1 MQPRLRAELPSDD
14 LVSSERTG
22 CRGGLGSADSLTL
35 SPSPS
40 LSHTRSAGPARRPLW
55 AAAALLLCAAARG
68 PAGRAARGNE
78 GVRGADD
85 APKITVQALPRF
97 EELRCLASNGHLEVQ
112 ARLVDDV
119 GDPLSSAP
127 IDLARAGAPV
137 QAVACGGRTARARA
151 VQTDESGRLC
161 VWLTETPAGGSL
173 SLSFRGD
180 TLHLPAQAELAL
192 QPEAAAKLQLSFDAP
207 SLELNLDQPE
217 QRLSLQ
223 LSGDG
228 AASDA
233 LPAIALQ
240 LEEGGQLR
248 NVSTRGWLR
257 SGNSLGFSV
266 DSEELGAPG
275 PARLLARVKGST
287 QPEESAEAVALRSA
301 TVQLELASVT
311 PNADGVEVRL
321 RAQSRAG
328 APSGGWIDLSL
339 DEQPLASG
347 PLQGGLASVQLPS
360 GAAGSS
366 QLLARYHSDDPWW
379 QPGEALPIDLG
390 SPATHGPAR
399 WPWLV
404 LLGPVGYVC
413 VRALQR
419 PGVREPRRAARR
431 PPPRAPAVASPGAPE
446 PTPEGW
452 SGTVLDAHDGHPIA
466 GARVT
471 ASLPSLRDETRGA
484 STISDAH
491 GRFALPPLPEPIP
504 EGAQLLVSARL
515 HSDFQRALP
524 PQGRV
529 EIALTSRRRALLG
542 RLVRWA
548 RAAGPPWHR
557 GPEPTP
563 GEIALVAVR
572 RGEANT
578 ARWAEGVQ
586 AAAFDPADVDHE
598 REAAVRAVEPA
609 WQNTAHSEPLQ
620 KNPSNDKLEPTDRSS

>member
-1 MQPRLRAELPSDD
+1 
-14 LVSSERTG
+14 
-22 CRGGLGSADSLTL
+22 L

-40 LSHTRSAGPARRPLW
+40 FSHTRSGRRPLW
-55 AAAALLLCAAARG
+55 AGAALLLCAAARG
-68 PAGRAARGNE
+68 PAGRAARGSE
-78 GVRGADD
+78 TVRGQDD

-97 EELRCLASNGHLEVQ
+97 EELRCLEHDGHLEVQ

-119 GDPLSSAP
+119 GDPLGSAP
-127 IDLARAGAPV
+127 IELARGSTAV
-137 QAVACGGRTARARA
+137 QAVACGGRAARARA
-151 VQTDESGRLC
+151 VETDAAGRLC
-161 VWLTETPAGGSL
+161 VWLTEASTAGSL
-173 SLSFRGD
+173 TLSFRGD
-180 TLHLPAQAELAL
+180 PLHLPAQAELAL
-192 QPEAAAKLQLSFDAP
+192 RPEAAAQLQLTFDAP

-217 QRLSLQ
+217 QRLSLR
-223 LSGDG
+223 LSGAG

-233 LPAIALQ
+233 LPPITLQ
-240 LEEGGQLR
+240 LEDGGQLR

-266 DSEELGAPG
+266 DSDELGAPG
-275 PARLLARVKGST
+275 PARLLARVKGSA
-287 QPEESAEAVALRSA
+287 QLEESAEAVALRSA

-311 PNADGVEVRL
+311 PNADGAEVRL

-339 DEQPLASG
+339 DDQPLASG
-347 PLQGGLASVQLPS
+347 PLLGGVASVQLPS

-366 QLLARYHSDDPWW
+366 RLLARYHSDDPWW

-404 LLGPVGYVC
+404 LLAPIGYVC

-419 PGVREPRRAARR
+419 PGVREPRRAVRR
-431 PPPRAPAVASPGAPE
+431 PLPRVPALASPRAPE
-446 PTPEGW
+446 PDPAGW
-452 SGTVLDAHDGHPIA
+452 SGTVLDAHDGHPIV

-471 ASLPSLRDETRGA
+471 ASLPSLRDDSRGV
-484 STISDAH
+484 STISDAR

-504 EGAQLLVSARL
+504 EGAQLIVRARL

-529 EIALTSRRRALLG
+529 EITLTSRRRALLG

-548 RAAGPPWHR
+548 RAAGPPWYR

-572 RGEANT
+572 RGEADT

-586 AAAFDPADVDHE
+586 AAAFDPAEVDQQ
-598 REAAVRAVEPA
+598 REAAVRSAEPA
-609 WQNTAHSEPLQ
+609 WQSGAQPEQLQ
-620 KNPSNDKLEPTDRSS
+620 KSPSNDSLHPTDRSS

>member
-1 MQPRLRAELPSDD
+1 MQPRLHAELPADD

-40 LSHTRSAGPARRPLW
+40 VSHTHAAAPARRPLW

-68 PAGRAARGNE
+68 PAGRE
-78 GVRGADD
+78 DT
-85 APKITVQALPRF
+85 PKITVQALPRF
-97 EELRCLASNGHLEVQ
+97 EELRCLESNGHLEVQ

-119 GDPLSSAP
+119 GDPLSAAP
-127 IDLARAGAPV
+127 IELARGGAPV
-137 QAVACGGRTARARA
+137 QALACGSRAARVRTLE
-151 VQTDESGRLC
+151 TDAAGLLC
-161 VWLTETPAGGSL
+161 VRLIETPAAGSL
-173 SLSFRGD
+173 TLSFRGD

-192 QPEAAAKLQLSFDAP
+192 QPEAAAQLHLAFDAA

-217 QRLSLQ
+217 QRLSLL
-223 LSGDG
+223 LSGEG

-233 LPAIALQ
+233 LPAIVLQ
-240 LEEGGQLR
+240 LEDGGQLR

-266 DSEELGAPG
+266 DSGELGAPG
-275 PARLLARVKGST
+275 PARLLARVKNST
-287 QPEESAEAVALRSA
+287 RPEEVAEAVALRSA
-301 TVQLELASVT
+301 TVQLELAAVT
-311 PNADGVEVRL
+311 PNADGVEVQL

-328 APSGGWIDLSL
+328 VPSGGWIDLSL

-347 PLQGGLASVQLPS
+347 PLLSGSASVQLPS
-360 GAAGSS
+360 GAAGATS
-366 QLLARYHSDDPWW
+366 LLARFHSDDPWW

-390 SPATHGPAR
+390 SPAPRGPAR

-404 LLGPVGYVC
+404 LLVPIGYVC

-419 PGVREPRRAARR
+419 PGVRQPRRAARR
-431 PPPRAPAVASPGAPE
+431 PLPRPPAVGRSGAAEPAPA
-446 PTPEGW
+446 GW
-452 SGTVLDAHDGHPIA
+452 SGTLIDAHDGRPIA

-471 ASLPSLRDETRGA
+471 ASLPSLRDDARGE
-484 STISDAH
+484 STSSDAY

-504 EGAQLLVSARL
+504 EGAQLVVSARL
-515 HSDFQRALP
+515 HSDFQRPLP

-529 EIALTSRRRALLG
+529 DISLTSRRRALLG

-557 GPEPTP
+557 GSEPTP
-563 GEIALVAVR
+563 GEIAIVALR
-572 RGEANT
+572 RGEADT

-598 REAAVRAVEPA
+598 RETAVRAGEPA
-609 WQNTAHSEPLQ
+609 WQNAAHSEQLQ
-620 KNPSNDKLEPTDRSS
+620 KRPANEKLNPTDRSS

>member
-1 MQPRLRAELPSDD
+1 M
-14 LVSSERTG
+14 
-22 CRGGLGSADSLTL
+22 
-35 SPSPS
+35 
-40 LSHTRSAGPARRPLW
+40 PARRPLW
-55 AAAALLLCAAARG
+55 AAAALLVCAAARG
-68 PAGRAARGNE
+68 PAGGGTTARGSE
-78 GVRGADD
+78 TVRGRDD

-97 EELRCLASNGHLEVQ
+97 EELRCRESNGHLEVQ

-127 IDLARAGAPV
+127 IDLARGGTPV
-137 QAVACGGRTARARA
+137 QAVPCGGRAARPRTLE
-151 VQTDESGRLC
+151 TDAAGRLC
-161 VWLTETPAGGSL
+161 LWLSETPAAGAL
-173 SLSFRGD
+173 TLSFRGD
-180 TLHLPAQAELAL
+180 TLHLPAQAELPL
-192 QPEAAAKLQLSFDAP
+192 QPEAAAQLQLAFDAA

-223 LSGDG
+223 VSGDG

-240 LEEGGQLR
+240 LEDGGQLR

-257 SGNSLGFSV
+257 SGNTLGFSV
-266 DSEELGAPG
+266 DSDELGAPG
-275 PARLLARVKGST
+275 PARLLARVKGSE
-287 QPEESAEAVALRSA
+287 QPEEIAEAVALRSA
-301 TVQLELASVT
+301 TVQLELAGVT
-311 PNADGVEVRL
+311 PNADGVEVRVS
-321 RAQSRAG
+321 AQRRAG
-328 APSGGWIDLSL
+328 VPTGGWIDLSL
-339 DEQPLASG
+339 DGQSLASG
-347 PLQGGLASVQLPS
+347 PLLSGISSLQLPS
-360 GAAGSS
+360 GAVGSTS
-366 QLLARYHSDDPWW
+366 LLARYHSEDPWW
-379 QPGEALPIDLG
+379 QPGPALPIDLG

-404 LLGPVGYVC
+404 LLAPVGYVC

-431 PPPRAPAVASPGAPE
+431 PLPRAPAAASPSSAPE
-446 PTPEGW
+446 PAPAGW

-471 ASLPSLRDETRGA
+471 ASLPSLRDEARGA

-557 GPEPTP
+557 GAEPTP
-563 GEIALVAVR
+563 GEIAVVALR
-572 RGEANT
+572 RGENDT

-586 AAAFDPADVDHE
+586 AAAFDPADVDRE
-598 REAAVRAVEPA
+598 REAAVRAAEPA
-609 WQNTAHSEPLQ
+609 WQSAARAES
-620 KNPSNDKLEPTDRSS
+620 PSPDRSS

>member
-1 MQPRLRAELPSDD
+1 
-14 LVSSERTG
+14 
-22 CRGGLGSADSLTL
+22 
-35 SPSPS
+35 
-40 LSHTRSAGPARRPLW
+40 
-55 AAAALLLCAAARG
+55 
-68 PAGRAARGNE
+68 
-78 GVRGADD
+78 
-85 APKITVQALPRF
+85 VQALPRF
-97 EELRCLASNGHLEVQ
+97 EELRCLESNGHLEVQ

-127 IDLARAGAPV
+127 VALARGGAPIH
-137 QAVACGGRTARARA
+137 ALTCGGRAARARA
-151 VQTDESGRLC
+151 LETDTAGRLC
-161 VWLTETPAGGSL
+161 VWLTETPVAGSL
-173 SLSFRGD
+173 TLSFRGD

-192 QPEAAAKLQLSFDAP
+192 QPETAAKLQLAFEAA

-240 LEEGGQLR
+240 LEEGGRLR

-257 SGNSLGFSV
+257 SGNSLSFSV
-266 DSEELGAPG
+266 DSDELGAPG
-275 PARLLARVKGST
+275 PARLLARVKGSVR
-287 QPEESAEAVALRSA
+287 PEEIADAVALRSA
-301 TVQLELASVT
+301 TVQLELAGVT

-328 APSGGWIDLSL
+328 VPSGGWIDLGL
-339 DEQPLASG
+339 DGQSLASG
-347 PLQGGLASVQLPS
+347 PLLGGVASLQLPN
-360 GAAGSS
+360 GAVGSAS
-366 QLLARYHSDDPWW
+366 LLARYHSDDPWW

-404 LLGPVGYVC
+404 LLAPVGYVC

-419 PGVREPRRAARR
+419 PGVREPRRAVRR
-431 PPPRAPAVASPGAPE
+431 PPPRAPAAANPAPPE
-446 PTPEGW
+446 PVPAGW
-452 SGTVLDAHDGHPIA
+452 IGTVLDAHDGRPIA

-471 ASLPSLRDETRGA
+471 ASLPSLRDQARGA
-484 STISDAH
+484 SALSDAH

-504 EGAQLLVSARL
+504 EGAQLLVSAPL

-529 EIALTSRRRALLG
+529 EITLTSRRRALLG

-563 GEIALVAVR
+563 GEIAIVALR
-572 RGEANT
+572 RGENAT

-609 WQNTAHSEPLQ
+609 WQNAAHSEQLQ
-620 KNPSNDKLEPTDRSS
+620 KRPSHD